1 MLEQRNGAFVLLRS
15 FSKKISIRNQ
25 NTLMGFPLKTQHGK
39 PKTIKDYN
47 IFWTLENITMILTAR
62 EEVCKHAFLILGIN
76 EFFIDG

>member
-1 MLEQRNGAFVLLRS
+1 
-15 FSKKISIRNQ
+15 
-25 NTLMGFPLKTQHGK
+25 MGFPLKTQHGK